1 MKSSLVN
8 LHLDIAKR
16 HAEESYAEILKV
28 GAVLVRDGRVIQG
41 GYNGMP
47 TGFDNVCEEELTTL
61 TEIAAN
67 DGFKLRTK
75 DEVMHAE
82 VNVIGYCAAKGIA
95 TEGCTMVITH
105 VPCFRC
111 AKVMLAA
118 RIKEIYYEQEFQQ
131 TDSLAFLRKAGIK
144 VTKVEVSNAT

>member
-1 MKSSLVN
+1 M
-8 LHLDIAKR
+8 DIAKR
-16 HAEESYAEILKV
+16 HAWESYAAKLKV

-47 TGFDNVCEEELTTL
+47 TGFDNVCEDETGETL
-61 TEIAAN
+61 
-67 DGFKLRTK
+67 

-82 VNVIGYCAAKGIA
+82 VNVIGYCASKGIA

-111 AKVMLAA
+111 AKVILSA

-131 TDSLAFLRKAGIK
+131 TDSLDFLRKAGIN